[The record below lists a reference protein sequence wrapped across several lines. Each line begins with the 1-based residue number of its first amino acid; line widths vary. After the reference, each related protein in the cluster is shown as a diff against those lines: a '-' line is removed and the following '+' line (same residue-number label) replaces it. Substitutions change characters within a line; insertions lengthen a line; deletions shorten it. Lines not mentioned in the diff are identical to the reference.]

1 MRRRGARRSSLRRR
15 CVSPLVHSLSFAR
28 ERHEQTT
35 ARRATHEP
43 RRARSASGDGERLAG
58 TAPGEPEA
66 SCSIIC
72 TRAMSSALV
81 GSTRRA
87 VGLVALLRRALVHC
101 RGDVALGL
109 LTPFGRRFLHA
120 ALQADRCALSRD
132 PSHRYEVRT
141 LSHAAKTQT
150 RSRKI
155 AFPARYFCG
164 RCTRP
169 AAFREPSDARRT
181 APGKKAKEN
190 RPWAKNRRTA
200 TRVENAST
208 LHARRGR

>member
-1 MRRRGARRSSLRRR
+1 MSKRPPVARR
-15 CVSPLVHSLSFAR
+15 
-28 ERHEQTT
+28 T
-35 ARRATHEP
+35 P

-58 TAPGEPEA
+58 TALGEPKA
-66 SCSIIC
+66 SCSITC

-141 LSHAAKTQT
+141 PSHAAKTQT

-169 AAFREPSDARRT
+169 AAFRASFGRPTHRFMQKNAKKSNPRAKYRT
-181 APGKKAKEN
+181 EAQ
-190 RPWAKNRRTA
+190 RI
-200 TRVENAST
+200 VENAST
-208 LHARRGR
+208 LHARRGRWEDI

>member
-1 MRRRGARRSSLRRR
+1 M
-15 CVSPLVHSLSFAR
+15 
-28 ERHEQTT
+28 
-35 ARRATHEP
+35 
-43 RRARSASGDGERLAG
+43 
-58 TAPGEPEA
+58 
-66 SCSIIC
+66 SC
-72 TRAMSSALV
+72 ALV

-164 RCTRP
+164 RRTRP

-181 APGKKAKEN
+181 ASGKKIKGN
-190 RPWAKNRRTA
+190 RPWAKSRRTA
-200 TRVENAST
+200 TEESRKRLDVTREAGLVGGKYENAYLDIIILTNSS
-208 LHARRGR
+208 